1 MLLDWNMQKNF
12 PGHQIL
18 VATHTDGNN
27 NSGTI
32 HVHIV
37 LNSLRKY
44 DVPVQPFMKRDCD
57 HKAGYKY
64 HQTNQLLQYLKMDL
78 MELCEREGLSHTISS
93 CLLTGVTEPLIGSV
107 H

>member
-1 MLLDWNMQKNF
+1 MQKNF